1 MPAVESQQGLNI
13 QPFSDSDDYRIDG
26 AQGKVGVLLNEVRGA
41 KVVSL
46 DRIDY
51 SVLTQRQAPKKP
63 SFNSWRHQLLQ
74 EVRDFPKNDRRNENL
89 API

>member
-1 MPAVESQQGLNI
+1 MRASTVP
-13 QPFSDSDDYRIDG
+13 R
-26 AQGKVGVLLNEVRGA
+26 GKVGVLLNEVRGA